1 MSKLAGVY
9 TQLGRHYT
17 HTGRFTRAH
26 QHYRQG
32 IQLFE
37 SIGDKR
43 ASATLAFRL
52 AQLFTTRARACGVR
66 AGLSAEQWGDLSK
79 AMPLL
84 EGALT
89 DLEAALGMGGG
100 AKHIKAL
107 SELIR
112 EVGVELGDAYV
123 GTGIGLMHASVAEGG
138 GPAGRGR
145 AEENLRKGL
154 ETYER
159 GGLAGGCCAHL
170 YLASLFSQAE
180 EGGEGGGD
188 EGREK
193 RRGRGG
199 EGEGDEASL
208 KARKGL
214 TNLHLSKVMS
224 LSYRRLARA
233 DLDSCPA

>member
-17 HTGRFTRAH
+17 RTGRFTRAH

-84 EGALT
+84 EGALC
-89 DLEAALGMGGG
+89 DLEAAVGMEGGG
-100 AKHIKAL
+100 KQMKAL
-107 SELIR
+107 TELTR
-112 EVGVELGDAYV
+112 EVGGELGDAYV
-123 GTGIGLMHASVAEGG
+123 GTGIGVMHASVAEGG
-138 GPAGRGR
+138 GRAGRGR
-145 AEENLRKGL
+145 AEENLRKAL

-170 YLASLFSQAE
+170 YLASLFFQAE
-180 EGGEGGGD
+180 EGEGEEGG
-188 EGREK
+188 ER
-193 RRGRGG
+193 RRGKGG
-199 EGEGDEASL
+199 DGEGDEASL
-208 KARKGL
+208 KAKKGL
-214 TNLHLSKVMS
+214 TNLHLAKVGRGLVS
-224 LSYRRLARA
+224 LSA
-233 DLDSCPA
+233 LDRF